1 MWGYTTLYSRTPRSF
16 LFAVVANVG
25 PSGAS
30 RPLAVA
36 YRQGCDRT
44 TEPWHRLVADTLALI
59 EILSDP
65 ANRAPLEAERAL
77 AEDWY
82 RRSKGDEAHINKRPS
97 VPDSPQPPFVVP
109 DGRHKKPVLLRPQ
122 LPWYDDTLSEFPF
135 ITTCLLLGLLR
146 DDSDAINSNS
156 ARPGDV
162 QLQPL
167 STIFRGDCAEY
178 GLVVIDI
185 SDLDSVKYG
194 IVAFRMHY
202 MAEVWYRGRSM
213 GWDPV
218 EDKPPLK
225 EPDVILE
232 SSRPRVPLSIYQW
245 LCKYHIYEDVKGDPS
260 ILRLKDMA
268 LVDTAAL
275 DYFRP
280 SMQTA
285 STEDVSTITT
295 VPRWTMSQETLR
307 NAHIDY
313 TIDNLLLL
321 TQEPTEYPFEKAV
334 NDNLQNLAEYRE
346 QLRQRLEEIPDT
358 LGPSEISSYILRVAY
373 AGRSHL
379 NWVAFQ
385 NLTPSVIAAAIASDE
400 LRDAS
405 ALSLC
410 VDWFRLEGDEEEG
423 DLGDL
428 ATVLAQTTAL
438 KQLCL
443 LQRPDRD
450 SDDASARFCSQL
462 LLLWGRASGGDLEWL
477 RTKTIYPT
485 SAFSTSLRSREFL
498 TPSSTISHSFT
509 SPGALVFPVVH
520 MFTLINHQ
528 REDGPDVTAD
538 HHVQQYQNSSSP
550 SYSYSD
556 YYAMEN
562 TLLDAESFAVRFLAY
577 LRSLGSGSGSE
588 KAILRFAHKVASSSL
603 VTTTTTTV
611 EDGDHS
617 PPSGSSLGQ
626 FGVSPIPAGFFDYE
640 LPPNDPSKVRL
651 RDIHPGSWVVLV
663 DLVDSSEQNSDHIQ
677 TVAEMPPLP
686 PPPPK
691 CHADLT
697 LSDLSNL
704 RQPSAD
710 MDRQGR
716 SCISSDDD
724 GGFLQYSFVKI
735 CQTSAE
741 IAPEQQQQRPVSV
754 PNFAEVVGGLTNFLR
769 ETAPSSDVSTLEE
782 QVEEVERGLRTRRA
796 SIGTGKPCI
805 DIRVMAKSRA
815 HTLLNRLL

>member
-1 MWGYTTLYSRTPRSF
+1 MVWGYTTLYSRTPRSF

-25 PSGAS
+25 PGGAS

-44 TEPWHRLVADTLALI
+44 TALWPPERVHRLVADTLALI
-59 EILSDP
+59 ELLSDP

-77 AEDWY
+77 AKDWY
-82 RRSKGDEAHINKRPS
+82 H
-97 VPDSPQPPFVVP
+97 SPQPPFVVP
-109 DGRHKKPVLLRPQ
+109 DGRHKKQVPPRPQ
-122 LPWYDDTLSEFPF
+122 LPWHDDTLSEFPF

-167 STIFRGDCAEY
+167 STMFRGDCTEY

-185 SDLDSVKYG
+185 SDLDSGVKYG

-202 MAEVWYRGRSM
+202 MAEVRYRARSM

-218 EDKPPLK
+218 EDEPPLK
-225 EPDVILE
+225 EPDVVLE
-232 SSRPRVPLSIYQW
+232 SSRPRVPLSIHQW
-245 LCKYHIYEDVKGDPS
+245 LRKYHIYENVKEDPS
-260 ILRLKDMA
+260 ILRLKDRP
-268 LVDTAAL
+268 LVDAAAL

-280 SMQTA
+280 SMQTTRTEDA
-285 STEDVSTITT
+285 STTKTA
-295 VPRWTMSQETLR
+295 PRWITSQEPLR
-307 NAHIDY
+307 NAHIDCA
-313 TIDNLLLL
+313 IDNLLLL
-321 TQEPTEYPFEKAV
+321 TQEPTEPPFEKTV
-334 NDNLQNLAEYRE
+334 SDNLQKLAEYRE
-346 QLRQRLEEIPDT
+346 QLRQRLEEVPDT

-379 NWVAFQ
+379 NWVVFQ
-385 NLTPSVIAAAIASDE
+385 NLAPSVIAAAIASDE

-405 ALSLC
+405 AVSLC
-410 VDWFRLEGDEEEG
+410 VDQFRLEGDEGEG

-438 KQLCL
+438 KQLCF

-485 SAFSTSLRSREFL
+485 SAFSTSLRSRGFL
-498 TPSSTISHSFT
+498 TSSLTISLSFT
-509 SPGALVFPVVH
+509 SPDALVFPVVH
-520 MFTLINHQ
+520 MFTLVNHH
-528 REDGPDVTAD
+528 REDGPDVAAD
-538 HHVQQYQNSSSP
+538 HHVQQYQNSYSY

-588 KAILRFAHKVASSSL
+588 KAILRFAHKGASSSL
-603 VTTTTTTV
+603 TTTTTTV

-617 PPSGSSLGQ
+617 PPSWSSSGQ
-626 FGVSPIPAGFFDYE
+626 FSVSPIPAGFFDHE
-640 LPPNDPSKVRL
+640 LPPNDSSKARP
-651 RDIHPGSWVVLV
+651 RDTHPGSWVVLI

-691 CHADLT
+691 CNAGLT
-697 LSDLSNL
+697 LTDLSNL
-704 RQPSAD
+704 RQPSAN
-710 MDRQGR
+710 MDRRGR
-716 SCISSDDD
+716 SCSSSDD
-724 GGFLQYSFVKI
+724 GGAFLQYSFVKV
-735 CQTSAE
+735 CRTSAE

-754 PNFAEVVGGLTNFLR
+754 PNLAEVVGGLTNFLR
-769 ETAPSSDVSTLEE
+769 ETAPGSDVSTWEE
-782 QVEEVERGLRTRRA
+782 LVEEVERDLRTRRA
-796 SIGTGKPCI
+796 SIGTGKRCI

-815 HTLLNRLL
+815 HTLLNQLL

>member
-1 MWGYTTLYSRTPRSF
+1 MKTDFW
-16 LFAVVANVG
+16 
-25 PSGAS
+25 
-30 RPLAVA
+30 
-36 YRQGCDRT
+36 
-44 TEPWHRLVADTLALI
+44 
-59 EILSDP
+59 
-65 ANRAPLEAERAL
+65 
-77 AEDWY
+77 
-82 RRSKGDEAHINKRPS
+82 
-97 VPDSPQPPFVVP
+97 
-109 DGRHKKPVLLRPQ
+109 
-122 LPWYDDTLSEFPF
+122 
-135 ITTCLLLGLLR
+135 
-146 DDSDAINSNS
+146 
-156 ARPGDV
+156 
-162 QLQPL
+162 
-167 STIFRGDCAEY
+167 
-178 GLVVIDI
+178 
-185 SDLDSVKYG
+185 
-194 IVAFRMHY
+194 
-202 MAEVWYRGRSM
+202 
-213 GWDPV
+213 
-218 EDKPPLK
+218 
-225 EPDVILE
+225 
-232 SSRPRVPLSIYQW
+232 
-245 LCKYHIYEDVKGDPS
+245 PS
-260 ILRLKDMA
+260 I
-268 LVDTAAL
+268 
-275 DYFRP
+275 
-280 SMQTA
+280 QTT

-295 VPRWTMSQETLR
+295 VPRWTTSQETLR

-313 TIDNLLLL
+313 TIDNLLIL
-321 TQEPTEYPFEKAV
+321 TQEPTEFPFEKAV
-334 NDNLQNLAEYRE
+334 NDNLQKLAEYRE

-379 NWVAFQ
+379 NWVGFQ

-462 LLLWGRASGGDLEWL
+462 LLLWGRALGGDLEWL

-498 TPSSTISHSFT
+498 TSSSTISHSFT
-509 SPGALVFPVVH
+509 SSGALVFPVVH

-528 REDGPDVTAD
+528 REDGPDVAAD
-538 HHVQQYQNSSSP
+538 HHVQQYQNSSSS

-556 YYAMEN
+556 YYAMDN

-588 KAILRFAHKVASSSL
+588 KAILRFAHNVASSSL
-603 VTTTTTTV
+603 VTATTTV
-611 EDGDHS
+611 KDGDHS
-617 PPSGSSLGQ
+617 PPSWSSLGQ

-640 LPPNDPSKVRL
+640 LLPNDPSKVRL

-677 TVAEMPPLP
+677 TMAEMPPLP

-691 CHADLT
+691 CHAGLT

-704 RQPSAD
+704 RQPSAN

-724 GGFLQYSFVKI
+724 DGVFLQYSFVKI

-754 PNFAEVVGGLTNFLR
+754 PNLAEVVGGLTNFLR
-769 ETAPSSDVSTLEE
+769 ETAPGSDVSTWEE
-782 QVEEVERGLRTRRA
+782 QVEEVERDLRTRRA
-796 SIGTGKPCI
+796 STGAGKPCI